1 MILFNAGADNLLT
14 AIKEKPF
21 KLEKDIQRLFELNLK
36 QIMGLELVKSEF
48 SVKNKRIDTLA
59 FDPQSKAFAIIEYKR
74 DRNASV
80 FDLSE
85 PDAAKQRGLHHR
97 IQRVPEPYLETDCR
111 RLVTNPR
118 NFRLFGF
125 YGKSNRGDQFQGF
138 LHRTVAGKT
147 L

>member
-80 FDLSE
+80 FDQGVTYLNLLLQNKEVFIIDPTSALARRVVKE
-85 PDAAKQRGLHHR
+85 AKKAEAERGVR
-97 IQRVPEPYLETDCR
+97 
-111 RLVTNPR
+111 
-118 NFRLFGF
+118 
-125 YGKSNRGDQFQGF
+125 
-138 LHRTVAGKT
+138 
-147 L
+147 

>member
-80 FDLSE
+80 FD
-85 PDAAKQRGLHHR
+85 Q
-97 IQRVPEPYLETDCR
+97 
-111 RLVTNPR
+111 
-118 NFRLFGF
+118 
-125 YGKSNRGDQFQGF
+125 
-138 LHRTVAGKT
+138 
-147 L
+147 

>member
-48 SVKNKRIDTLA
+48 SIKNKRIDTLA

-80 FDLSE
+80 FDQGVTYLNLMLQNKE
-85 PDAAKQRGLHHR
+85 VFIIEYENGLR
-97 IQRVPEPYLETDCR
+97 ELIYLGC
-111 RLVTNPR
+111 V
-118 NFRLFGF
+118 
-125 YGKSNRGDQFQGF
+125 SW
-138 LHRTVAGKT
+138 
-147 L
+147 